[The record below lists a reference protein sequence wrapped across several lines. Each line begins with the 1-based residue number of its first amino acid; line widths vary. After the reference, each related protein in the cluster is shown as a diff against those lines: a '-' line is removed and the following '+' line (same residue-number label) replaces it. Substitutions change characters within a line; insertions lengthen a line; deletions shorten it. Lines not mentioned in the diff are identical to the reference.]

1 MLLSL
6 KWLSITK
13 VYIYYEILVVV
24 AGQCLPQ
31 DVNVQ
36 RGNLF
41 LYHILSANFTDFYF
55 SWWPSI
61 LGLSIT
67 QVTYSMSRSV
77 FFAEEAKNLILE
89 GILNF
94 SNLAFTCLTIHIV
107 ISWVGQAY
115 TDSIVQATGNEE
127 MLNDFG

>member
-1 MLLSL
+1 
-6 KWLSITK
+6 
-13 VYIYYEILVVV
+13 
-24 AGQCLPQ
+24 
-31 DVNVQ
+31 
-36 RGNLF
+36 
-41 LYHILSANFTDFYF
+41 
-55 SWWPSI
+55 
-61 LGLSIT
+61 
-67 QVTYSMSRSV
+67 MSRSV

-94 SNLAFTCLTIHIV
+94 SHLAFTCLTIHIV